1 MKLLT
6 GFLLSTRCFSFASF
20 FRCSLGFSLVYILTE
35 SLAQATCLVSC
46 YLPPCQGIQLQWV
59 GISILSLII
68 VGLASSFSQPT
79 ITYRAKLEGK
89 WGVFTTN
96 NNDDDDDNNN
106 SYN

>member
-35 SLAQATCLVSC
+35 SLGQATCLVSC

-79 ITYRAKLEGK
+79 IAYRAKLEGK